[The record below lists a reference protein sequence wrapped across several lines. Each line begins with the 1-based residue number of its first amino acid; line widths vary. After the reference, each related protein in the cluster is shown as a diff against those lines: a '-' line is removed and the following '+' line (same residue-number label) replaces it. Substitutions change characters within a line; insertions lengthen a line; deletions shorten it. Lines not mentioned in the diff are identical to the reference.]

1 MTMRAPLLALAL
13 LLAAAAPAMAADAT
27 VQVGDDFF
35 DPDSVRVEPG
45 DTVTWDWIGT
55 NDHNVRASARQTERF
70 RSRIQAGADKSF
82 RRTFTNRG
90 RFRYFCEVHPD
101 LMRATVQVGDAET
114 TDPRVRRLRARVSGS
129 RARISFRL
137 SERSF
142 VTLRLRGAERK
153 TVRKIFR
160 RGRRS
165 VTLRGLEDGRYR
177 VSVSAKDG
185 FGNKSRTARKRFG
198 VG

>member
-1 MTMRAPLLALAL
+1 MRPLLLAFAL
-13 LLAAAAPAMAADAT
+13 LLVTAAPAVAADAT

-35 DPDSVRVEPG
+35 NPGSARVEPG

-55 NDHNVRASARQTERF
+55 ADHNVRSSARQTERF
-70 RSRIQAGADKSF
+70 RSPIQAGADKSF
-82 RRTFTNRG
+82 RRTFRNPG

-101 LMRATVQVGDAET
+101 TMRATVQVGDAET

-129 RARISFRL
+129 TARISFRL

-142 VTLRLRGAERK
+142 VTLRMRGAERK
-153 TVRKIFR
+153 TVRKVFR

-165 VTLRGLEDGRYR
+165 VRFRGLEDGRYR

-185 FGNKSRTARKRFG
+185 FGNTSTTARRRFT
-198 VG
+198 VD